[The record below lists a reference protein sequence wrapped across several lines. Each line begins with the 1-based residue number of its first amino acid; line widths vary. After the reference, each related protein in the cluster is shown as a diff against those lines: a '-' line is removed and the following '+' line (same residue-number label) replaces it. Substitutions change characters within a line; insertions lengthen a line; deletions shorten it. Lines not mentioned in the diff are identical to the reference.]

1 MYARL
6 NLYSGSMTLAPM
18 ITDAVTARID
28 ALVAV
33 RREEMRGISAD
44 TVEMNHIAAGLLS
57 GGKRFR
63 ARLAYWGWR
72 ASVLMDDPSA
82 DVDTHAGR
90 AAIEALA
97 TGLEI
102 FHAAAL
108 VHDDLID
115 NSDTRRG
122 QPAAHRRFENH
133 HRETQLA
140 GSGEHFGLAG
150 SILLGDL
157 LLAWSD
163 DLFLES
169 ALSLPRESAGSFRR
183 ELRTMRTDVTVG
195 QYLDVFESV
204 AWPHVPDTDAF
215 ARAQQV
221 VIYKSA
227 KYSMEAPLV
236 LGALLAGASN
246 ELVASLRAFAL
257 PLGFAFQLRDDLL
270 GVFGDEETTGKP
282 AGDDLREGK
291 RTILLAIAR
300 KNADKSTRALIDELV
315 GDPDLSRD
323 QIDMLRH
330 TLKSNGAVDEVE
342 SLIERS
348 RVRCLDALA
357 GASLDSQSRHEL
369 SALVDAITRRAL

>member
-1 MYARL
+1 M
-6 NLYSGSMTLAPM
+6 SQAPL

-28 ALVAV
+28 ALVSQ
-33 RREEMRGISAD
+33 RRDEMHAISPD
-44 TVEMNHIAAGLLS
+44 TLEMNHIAAGLLS

-72 ASVLMDDPSA
+72 ASVLAHDPAS
-82 DVDTHAGR
+82 DVATHTGR
-90 AAIEALA
+90 SAIEALA

-108 VHDDLID
+108 VHDDLMD

-122 QPAAHRRFENH
+122 MPAAHRRFETH
-133 HRETQLA
+133 HRESQLA
-140 GSGEHFGLAG
+140 GNGQHFGLAG

-163 DLFLES
+163 DLFLEA
-169 ALSLPRESAGSFRR
+169 ALTLPQAPAQVFRT

-204 AWPHVPDTDAF
+204 AWPHVADAD
-215 ARAQQV
+215 ALRRAQQV
-221 VIYKSA
+221 VVYKSA

-236 LGALLAGASN
+236 LGALLAGASP

-270 GVFGDEETTGKP
+270 GVFGDEATTGKP

-291 RTILLAIAR
+291 RTVLLAIAR
-300 KNADKSTRALIDELV
+300 QRADRSTRDLLDELV
-315 GDPDLSRD
+315 GDPELSRE
-323 QIDMLRH
+323 QIDMLRQ
-330 TLKSNGAVDEVE
+330 TLQDNGAVDEVE
-342 SLIERS
+342 ALIERS
-348 RVRCLDALA
+348 RVRSLEALA

-369 SALVDAITRRAL
+369 TALVDAITRRAV